1 MGRSSWGREK
11 VDRRYVVNVLVRLES
26 FEEPCPHYSVIA
38 AWRRGNLMLP
48 IFFVHGTLAL
58 LRSSIKQ
65 HANTLPPQLTLSSSV
80 TKNKPIYKL
89 KVRYELPETGKRAI
103 DDQTI
108 EGSFT
113 DWFNV
118 HGYLDKKALRRWL
131 AGNLEVVALA
141 DPVAK
146 KEWDDAIEDQRVDEE
161 VVSEGAVRSGAERV
175 NPTTESSA
183 KKRGRP
189 KKL

>member
-1 MGRSSWGREK
+1 M
-11 VDRRYVVNVLVRLES
+11 LVPLES
-26 FEEPCPHYSVIA
+26 FEEPCPQFRVIA
-38 AWRRGNLMLP
+38 AWRRGDLTLRIFLGPRDSLLSSGHRPNSML
-48 IFFVHGTLAL
+48 IHL
-58 LRSSIKQ
+58 L
-65 HANTLPPQLTLSSSV
+65 PQLTLTSSV
-80 TKNKPIYKL
+80 IKNKPIYKL

-113 DWFNV
+113 DWFNM

-131 AGNLEVVALA
+131 AGNLDVVAHA

-175 NPTTESSA
+175 NATTEGSA